1 MSSEIAISWPGV
13 NPARSIARISA
24 SSAASL
30 VSKAGQNPPS
40 SATPCNRP
48 RSAMIAPAARYTSAV
63 HSSAWSNEARERR
76 DDHEILDIDPP
87 PGMRAAAENLDFRQ
101 RHHRLAAVAEQIGIE
116 RLAVRRGGGVQRGHR
131 YRDQRIAAEPA
142 FLRRAVERDQ
152 RAVDRGLVGGVHARS
167 ARRRSRR

>member
-30 VSKAGQNPPS
+30 VSNAGQNPPS

-63 HSSAWSNEARERR
+63 HSSAWSNEDASGATTMKSWISTR
-76 DDHEILDIDPP
+76 LPACAPP
-87 PGMRAAAENLDFRQ
+87 PKIWISGS
-101 RHHRLAAVAEQIGIE
+101 GI
-116 RLAVRRGGGVQRGHR
+116 
-131 YRDQRIAAEPA
+131 IAS
-142 FLRRAVERDQ
+142 
-152 RAVDRGLVGGVHARS
+152 ARS
-167 ARRRSRR
+167 PSR